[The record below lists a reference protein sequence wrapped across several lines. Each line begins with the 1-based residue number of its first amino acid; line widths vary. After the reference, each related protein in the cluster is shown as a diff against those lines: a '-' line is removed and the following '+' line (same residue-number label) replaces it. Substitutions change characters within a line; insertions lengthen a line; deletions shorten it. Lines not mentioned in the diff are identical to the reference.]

1 MALLD
6 ELLMF
11 SSPAETFSAE
21 SARQRGAQM
30 DEEER
35 RRKRLLEMLLLM
47 RQGGGGGDR
56 LPGGFSSQSGSLLQA
71 LSLMRGM

>member
-21 SARQRGAQM
+21 SARQRGMQM

-35 RRKRLLEMLLLM
+35 RRRRLLEMLLLM
-47 RQGGGGGDR
+47 RQGGGGDR

-71 LSLMRGM
+71 LQLMRGM